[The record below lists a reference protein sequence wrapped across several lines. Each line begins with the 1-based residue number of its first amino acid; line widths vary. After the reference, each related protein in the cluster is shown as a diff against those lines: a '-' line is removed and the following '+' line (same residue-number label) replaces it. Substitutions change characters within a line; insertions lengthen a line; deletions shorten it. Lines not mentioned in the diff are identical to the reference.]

1 MNIFYKK
8 RKNEEDID
16 EYYKNTVSDYK
27 DERAYFKGNNLK
39 YLVKSPRSNLSK
51 KDFLADFYNNIE
63 KLTSLGLKPSDIL
76 FGYDNDYQK
85 KTFTQ
90 VELDNLKKLE
100 KISNLSGVNVGIFD
114 WLNIFDYKSVANADK
129 IIKEKANEI
138 KKNNYS
144 PIEKLLHAYL
154 IVSDREYIREDVN
167 FDDASKSRSV
177 YGILNNKEIVCCGY
191 SEYLRAIVNELG
203 DENLKVFAN
212 AVVTK
217 YYEHAKL
224 VFDWHQNNI
233 VYIKDDKYN
242 IDGFYYLDPTW
253 DYKKKNSLKFFMLEI
268 KEIKNLYAD
277 IVGWYKQEYSR
288 KKRPKS
294 NYIGPKKFKVK
305 RKNYNYMTSV
315 LNRISISY
323 KAADV
328 VREMKATLN
337 SDTSDMLLSKYLLTR
352 QDFKDYVILRETLD
366 NKKYNKNLS
375 FDEFLEKNAELVE
388 KDIMQTYTI
397 YNDKKIFKYLK
408 QHSPHVD
415 VGAMQNALQ
424 VVFKATNPQ
433 LSKDEISKNVYE
445 IINQNIKDGYRY
457 YYNNSSLWTECE
469 PDEQEKEV

>member
-8 RKNEEDID
+8 REDEEDID
-16 EYYKNTVSDYK
+16 EYYKNTVNDYK

-51 KDFLADFYNNIE
+51 KDFLTDFYNNIE

-76 FGYDNDYQK
+76 FGYDNNYQK

-90 VELDNLKKLE
+90 AELNNLKKLE
-100 KISNLSGVNVGIFD
+100 KIYKLSGVKVGIFD

-154 IVSDREYIREDVN
+154 IVSDREYMREDVN
-167 FDDASKSRSV
+167 FDDPSKSRSV

-212 AVVTK
+212 AVATK

-224 VFDWHQNNI
+224 DLGWHQNNI
-233 VYIKDDKYN
+233 VYIKDDKYK

-253 DYKKKNSLKFFMLEI
+253 DYKKKNSLNFFMLEI
-268 KEIKNLYAD
+268 NEIKNLFEEIA
-277 IVGWYKQEYSR
+277 GWYKEREYAR

-294 NYIGPKKFKVK
+294 NYIGPNKYKVK
-305 RKNYNYMTSV
+305 IKNYHMTSMF
-315 LNRISISY
+315 NRISISD
-323 KAADV
+323 KAGDV
-328 VREMKATLN
+328 AREMKATLN

-375 FDEFLEKNAELVE
+375 FDEFLKKNAELVE
-388 KDIMQTYTI
+388 KDITHTYTFN
-397 YNDKKIFKYLK
+397 NDRKIFKYLK
-408 QHSPHVD
+408 HHSPHVD
-415 VGAMQNALQ
+415 IGTVQNALQ
-424 VVFKATNPQ
+424 VVFKAINPK
-433 LSKDEISKNVYE
+433 LTKDDISKNVYE
-445 IINQNIKDGYRY
+445 IINQNIKSGHKY
-457 YYNNSSLWTECE
+457 YYDNTSLWTECE
-469 PDEQEKEV
+469 PKEQEKEI